1 MDKMSQERSNRS
13 RERNDRISALMGQYM
28 LRGYRMLGSVCEVCG
43 TVLLKN
49 LDQEDYCVACKEV
62 DVVLDTQP
70 PAATQDSGNPRLET
84 DTVSQS
90 HQNNEAAAGKHSS
103 LSQDAINTAVQA
115 VNEKIL
121 WASCE
126 LKASHSTGECHQL
139 CQLLKTCAE
148 TLKALKE
155 VE

>member
-1 MDKMSQERSNRS
+1 
-13 RERNDRISALMGQYM
+13 
-28 LRGYRMLGSVCEVCG
+28 MLGSVCEVCG

-70 PAATQDSGNPRLET
+70 PAATQ